1 MKVFPSVQELTR
13 IDKRLDFAPRVVHKE
28 QTIEF
33 DRKRRPVP
41 DGMSV
46 DVIDIDGVQHEVA
59 HVHTVPWD
67 SPEQATLG
75 RSVDQGLKEW
85 DDGLGEPVWIRRSEE
100 HTSELQSRGHLVCR
114 LLLEKKKM

>member
-1 MKVFPSVQELTR
+1 MQELTR
-13 IDKRLDFAPRVVHKE
+13 IENRLDFAPRMVHKQ

-41 DGMSV
+41 EGMYS
-46 DVIDIDGVQHEVA
+46 DLIEIDGVQHEVA

-75 RSVDQGLKEW
+75 RSVDQGLKQW
-85 DDGLGEPVWIRRSEE
+85 DEE
-100 HTSELQSRGHLVCR
+100 
-114 LLLEKKKM
+114 